1 MDSGRCEVVY
11 YFKMIYIASVVDK
24 LITRVLTMMTVEEI
38 KLHLADANLK
48 RVAERAGIHPSTVY
62 RFVNPDSKPSYGTVK
77 LLSDY
82 LENRTWQT

>member
-11 YFKMIYIASVVDK
+11 YFKMIYIASVIDK

-62 RFVNPDSKPSYGTVK
+62 RFVNPDSKPSYETVK

>member
-1 MDSGRCEVVY
+1 
-11 YFKMIYIASVVDK
+11 MIYIASVIDK